1 MTKIKDTLKN
11 IKTSSTLAINELSL
25 KLQEDGKTIYKFG
38 LGQSPFP
45 IPDIIVKE
53 LQYHA
58 HQKNYLDVSGL
69 LELRE
74 VVAKYH
80 SKKNKYPYTADNII
94 IGPGSKELIFQTQ
107 LIMDGDLLLPSPSW
121 VSYEP
126 QANIINKK
134 IHWLNTTAKT
144 NWHLSPQTL
153 DELCEKLQ
161 IETKLLI
168 LNSPNNPSGTIHSDL
183 KTLAKV
189 SKKHNIIIIADEI
202 YAELDFTGEYKS
214 LTHYYPE
221 GTIISSGLSKWCGA
235 GGWRLGTFIFPNELD
250 HIRQTL
256 RSVASET
263 FTAVS
268 APIQYAAIK
277 AYTEDYSNYLDHS
290 RKILNCIATYVYNAL
305 TESGLDCQKPQ
316 GGFYMLC
323 DFSNVVTISNEIPNS
338 TLLTKKILKDT
349 GFAMLPGSD
358 FGINENHL
366 ITRIAFVDFDGK
378 QALDLAN
385 NQSHLSE
392 EFLKKACPNIVNG
405 INELKDWICN
415 NSS

>member
-168 LNSPNNPSGTIHSDL
+168 LNSPNNPSGTIHGDL
-183 KTLAKV
+183 KTLADV
-189 SKKHNIIIIADEI
+189 SKKHDVIIIADEI

-221 GTIISSGLSKWCGA
+221 GTIISSGLSKWCEA

-268 APIQYAAIK
+268 APVQYAAIK
-277 AYTEDYSNYLDHS
+277 AYTEDYSNFLDHS
-290 RKILNCIATYVYNAL
+290 RKILNCIATYVYDEL
-305 TESGLDCQKPQ
+305 TKAGLHCQKPQ

-323 DFSNVVTISNEIPNS
+323 DFSDVITISNEISNS
-338 TLLTKKILKDT
+338 FSLTKKILKDT

-378 QALDLAN
+378 QALDLAIN
-385 NQSHLSE
+385 LSHLSE